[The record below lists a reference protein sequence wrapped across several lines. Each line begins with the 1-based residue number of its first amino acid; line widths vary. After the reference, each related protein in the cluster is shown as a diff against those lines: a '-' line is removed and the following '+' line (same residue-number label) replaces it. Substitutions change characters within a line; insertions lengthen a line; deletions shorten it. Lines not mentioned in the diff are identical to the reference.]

1 MPQTKIS
8 NKTQT
13 KMEIEK
19 DKTDG
24 HATENITNNLT
35 NATYTAWVTLYRS
48 LLLYGFG
55 PKAAGVNA
63 LHV

>member
-1 MPQTKIS
+1 
-8 NKTQT
+8 
-13 KMEIEK
+13 MEIEK

-63 LHV
+63 LHVCGY